1 MASERELNLLIKAR
15 DQASKILDKYG
26 KSLKDLE
33 KNIDSIAKGARQMDG
48 VTKATE
54 EMGRSSRYLKDYTSD
69 TYQMY
74 KMQKAA
80 SDSMRQEYRKLAED
94 TEKYGGSTRGL
105 LKDVDALGKKH
116 KKIMDDMIN
125 NNSRMRESFY
135 ENIGTMQAASKYS
148 DEAAKQIKRSAGAA
162 RILDRAFLGLGSRLE
177 DMAKKG
183 NVARVALEELGPTA
197 SMKEL
202 DSTMKHIRRQ
212 GAAIAMLQFGAAF
225 VVAGEIIGLVK
236 LSNIVDGRLI
246 PAFENFKKT
255 WLDALTPFL
264 KIVTDVMLAVLN
276 FGTAVGKLMDEFSEA
291 HPMLSNMLLGFL
303 ALIPPLFLILAPLAL
318 GLSLWKNYRVM
329 FTLMF
334 AAIKP
339 LVVAFLSVIG
349 TVMLVSAA
357 IVSGIAAWNQM
368 IDNSGKLR
376 ESLAKMGEAFGRL
389 KDAIMDLV
397 GPVIESAKN
406 AFIAFLQT
414 LTGVK
419 TVEDFWTNMG
429 NALAVVFDLI
439 TVGINALTAAFQGDF
454 SQLQS
459 IFQALGAKAQTVF
472 TSLLAYLT
480 ANLPGILQAGIQFI
494 TNLITGIL
502 QALPGI
508 VTAATQARTSF
519 VTALV
524 AALPGIIQTGGKLIT
539 SLIQGI
545 VTLLPMLIQSGVQV
559 LNTLINGIIS
569 MLPMLVTTALQIIQT
584 LLTSLIPLI
593 PLVLNAGIQIIMAL
607 VNGIAQNLP
616 MILNAAIKI
625 ITMLLNTIVT
635 NLPKILNAGI
645 SMINQLIQGLTQMI
659 PSLIPVI
666 LSAILTIINTLIQNL
681 PKLIDAGVKIITAL
695 VQGLL
700 KVLPK
705 VIDAA
710 LKLITGLVNGL
721 VKGLPKLIDSGV
733 KLITALV
740 QGLVKV
746 LPKVIDAAI
755 KLVTAL
761 LTNIIKNVPKIL
773 DAGVK
778 LITALVKGLIQVL
791 PQVISG
797 ALKIIAALLK
807 ALIAAAP
814 QILAAGVSLIKAL
827 VSGIGQMKGAAADAA
842 RSVGDSIKNF
852 FSGLDLSGMGRD
864 IMQGLINGIKGM
876 AGAVASAASNVV
888 SSAMSAAKKFLKI
901 KSPSRKMMEV
911 GGFFSEGFA
920 NGITDAAKLAK
931 NASTRM
937 TQKAIQPVEAQRF
950 PVPKLDTST
959 GYGRGAQ
966 RQSAGATIQVTI
978 QNVTL
983 PAVKNGQDFVDQV
996 GGFSLQ
1002 QAFKAQGV

>member
-15 DQASKILDKYG
+15 DEATKILKKYERSFDDLVKNLDSVSKASKG
-26 KSLKDLE
+26 
-33 KNIDSIAKGARQMDG
+33 MDD

-54 EMGRSSRYLKDYTSD
+54 QLGRSSRHLRDYSSD

-80 SDSMRQEYRKLAED
+80 SDSMRREYQKLADD
-94 TEKYGGSTRGL
+94 TQKYGGSTKGL
-105 LKDVDALGKKH
+105 LQDIDKLGKQH
-116 KKIMDDMIN
+116 KKIMDEMIN
-125 NNSRMRESFY
+125 NNGRMRTSFY

-148 DEAAKQIKRSAGAA
+148 DEAAKAIKRNAGAA

-177 DMAKKG
+177 EMAKSG
-183 NVARVALEELGPTA
+183 NVARIALEELGPTA

-212 GAAIAMLQFGAAF
+212 GAAISMLQFGAAF
-225 VVAGEIIGLVK
+225 VVAAEIVGLVK
-236 LSNIVDGRLI
+236 LSNVVDGRLI
-246 PAFENFKKT
+246 PAFKNFKTT

-264 KIVTDVMLAVLN
+264 KVVTDVFLAVLN
-276 FGTAVGKLMDEFSEA
+276 FGTAIGQVMKEFSQV
-291 HPMLSNMLLGFL
+291 HPVLSNMLWGFL

-318 GLSLWKNYRVM
+318 GLALWRNYRVM
-329 FTLMF
+329 FALMF
-334 AAIKP
+334 NAIKP

-357 IVSGIAAWNQM
+357 IVGGIAAWNQM

-376 ESLAKMGEAFGRL
+376 ESLSKMGEAFSRL
-389 KDAIMDLV
+389 GDAIMKLV
-397 GPVIESAKN
+397 GPVIEAAKN
-406 AFIAFLQT
+406 AFISFLQT
-414 LTGVK
+414 LTGAK
-419 TVEDFWTNMG
+419 TVEEFWTNMG
-429 NALAVVFDLI
+429 NALAKVFDLI
-439 TVGINALTAAFQGDF
+439 TIGVNALTAAFQGDF
-454 SQLQS
+454 TQLES
-459 IFQALGAKAQTVF
+459 IFQSLSAKAQTVF
-472 TSLLAYLT
+472 TSLLTYIT
-480 ANLPGILQAGIQFI
+480 NNLPGILQAGIQFI
-494 TNLITGIL
+494 TNLITGII
-502 QALPGI
+502 QALPGV

-545 VTLLPMLIQSGVQV
+545 TTILPMLVQSGVQV

-569 MLPMLVTTALQIIQT
+569 MLPMLITTALQIIQT

-607 VNGIAQNLP
+607 INGIVQNLP
-616 MILNAAIKI
+616 MIINAAIKI

-659 PSLIPVI
+659 PALLPVV
-666 LSAILTIINTLIQNL
+666 LSAVMAIVNTLIQNL

-710 LKLITGLVNGL
+710 LKLLTGLVNGL

-740 QGLVKV
+740 TGLVKV

-778 LITALVKGLIQVL
+778 LITALVKGLVQVM

-807 ALIAAAP
+807 ALIGAAP
-814 QILAAGVSLIKAL
+814 EILSAGVKLIKAL
-827 VSGIGQMKGAAADAA
+827 VDGVGQMKGAARDAA
-842 RSVGDSIKNF
+842 VKVGDSIKDF

-864 IMQGLINGIKGM
+864 IMQGLINGITGM
-876 AGAVASAASNVV
+876 AGAVATAASNVV
-888 SSAMSAAKKFLKI
+888 SSAMTAAKKFLKI

-920 NGITDAAKLAK
+920 NGITKAGKMAKAASLK
-931 NASTRM
+931 M
-937 TQKAIQPVEAQRF
+937 TQSTVQPVEAQRF
-950 PVPKLDTST
+950 PVPTFNTSS

-966 RQSAGATIQVTI
+966 RQSAGSTIQVTI
-978 QNVTL
+978 QSVTL
-983 PAVKNGQDFVDQV
+983 PAVKNGQEFVDQV